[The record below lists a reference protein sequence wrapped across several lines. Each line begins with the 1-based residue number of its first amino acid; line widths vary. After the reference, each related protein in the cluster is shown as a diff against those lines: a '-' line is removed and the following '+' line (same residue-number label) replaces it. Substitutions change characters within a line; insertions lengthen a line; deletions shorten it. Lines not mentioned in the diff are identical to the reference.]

1 MKPKGSSRISY
12 TARFKLTA
20 VTYAIEKGNQAAA
33 CQFQVDEKNVRRW

>member
-1 MKPKGSSRISY
+1 MEPKGSSRISY
-12 TARFKLTA
+12 TAHFKHTV